1 MKNTLVSPAA
11 SVCCRR
17 QHLAYI
23 QANIDNKSADVD
35 ACLRGFNLAQR
46 VWEWTKRRYQ

>member
-11 SVCCRR
+11 SVCRRR

-23 QANIDNKSADVD
+23 WAYIDNKSADVD
-35 ACLRGFNLAQR
+35 TCPRGFNLAQR
-46 VWEWTKRRYQ
+46 VWERTKRRYQ